1 MTCLLLSLLGVFLVL
16 MAAIIFKGLVGRL
29 KKDMLKGENDDINPS
44 SLLSYEEVHFI
55 NLSCKIFVE
64 TCIKIFMVLLLAF
77 VMLYMSILYHLCII
91 PKGVNIVPVRYQLI
105 EVKGDINLIRSG
117 QILTGFYIYK

>member
-1 MTCLLLSLLGVFLVL
+1 

-55 NLSCKIFVE
+55 DLSCKIFVE

-77 VMLYMSILYHLCII
+77 VMLYMSTISSLYYSQRCKYCTSKILAYRG
-91 PKGVNIVPVRYQLI
+91 KGGY
-105 EVKGDINLIRSG
+105 
-117 QILTGFYIYK
+117 